1 MYIYVQCRV
10 FYRYLKLCFTIDSY
24 YNRCTCTSL
33 YNVLLM
39 CFQDADLWSKKKLL
53 LSGTCL
59 LAGHFYGQ
67 FSIIVSTTHSYIFA
81 VFWHFISELCIL
93 ERADVKGKTPCLTL
107 SWYIN
112 VVLHVNVDL
121 SFLFSFRTSG
131 PYQTSDVRNY
141 TSHVSHSRV
150 GQGCAWREMES
161 ISCIK
166 YNKQNSVTTRQWNK
180 EIDQIIAVVLNYKIH
195 CT

>member
-1 MYIYVQCRV
+1 MYFFIQCSAHV
-10 FYRYLKLCFTIDSY
+10 FSRCRFVKQKEITFVWDMSSCGPFLWTIF
-24 YNRCTCTSL
+24 NNCQHNTFL
-33 YNVLLM
+33 HL
-39 CFQDADLWSKKKLL
+39 
-53 LSGTCL
+53 
-59 LAGHFYGQ
+59 
-67 FSIIVSTTHSYIFA
+67 A
-81 VFWHFISELCIL
+81 VFWHFISELFIL

-131 PYQTSDVRNY
+131 PYQTSHVRNY